1 MADRIKGI
9 TVVIGGD
16 TTGLDKALQGVNKEI
31 SKTQQSLKDVE
42 RLLKFDP
49 TNTTLLEQKQ
59 RLLGKAIEDNKTKVE
74 ALQQQVDNLHVDDDA
89 FAEWQKSLSKIN
101 EQITKNQKELDK
113 LNKQK
118 EEFEKS
124 GDVDSDEYRRVQSEI
139 EKTTQ
144 KMEDL
149 NKESAETFETLGR
162 PISTDQMDKL
172 QRELIESQEAGKKL
186 NDELRQCDTNLVKV
200 KNAASKISTGAGK
213 ISSAMKPV
221 TTAIAGL
228 GAAAVAT
235 VPGTEEL
242 RSDLSKL
249 DTAAEDNGVA
259 VDAARQAWEDF
270 VVATDE
276 VDSSV
281 EATANLLQAGFDE
294 TNLERAMEGITGAYL
309 RFPDTLKIE
318 SLADSLQETL
328 ATGEA
333 TGQFAE
339 LLDRLGIGA
348 ENFDAQLAKATTD
361 AEKQNLV
368 LQTLADAGLNDTYEA
383 WKKNNEELTANK
395 EANLEF
401 QQALAELAE
410 KIQPILTRSV
420 EKITELL
427 NWFLDLPSGVQTAI
441 AAILGI
447 VGAIGP
453 VAKGISGI
461 ADAVGAVT
469 KSAPKIAETFG
480 KVFSKIATSASGL
493 ASTLGPV
500 LSKAFSGIGTVVTNM
515 ASSMGGVI
523 TKIAGFLGPA
533 GIIAVAIIGLIGV
546 FGDQIQAKLE
556 EVDGYLEGVF
566 TKDWTEV
573 FGDTIGGI
581 LNGLMDTFEGIW
593 DSLKSVL
600 DGIIDLIR
608 GVFTLDFERA
618 WEGVKE
624 IISGLVTGIP
634 SLIAAPFEILGSV
647 LSPLWDKLK
656 EALSSGWE
664 AISGFF
670 TETIPE
676 TFSSAVEGIQNAIS
690 SIWDGIKEAF
700 SNGWDA
706 VSNFFTDTI
715 PEAFTSLTE
724 WIESIPDKLFYIA
737 GAIVGELYNLAQSIV
752 SFFTETIPQFIDD
765 VKEWLAGLPHAL
777 GEMVGEL
784 LGHLYNF
791 GTGLVD
797 FVTEDIPNF
806 VNGVV
811 EWISQLPE
819 RFSEWL
825 ATTLT
830 AIGAWGAS
838 VIQEGI
844 TTAQEFFTSIADWVS
859 QLPERVTEWLTNTLT
874 AVGLWGVQMIQ
885 QAITTAQNFINN
897 IITFIQQLPGKIY
910 TWLQNALQKV
920 QEWAANL
927 INTARTEIPKFIDT
941 VIGFFMELP
950 GKIFDIG
957 KNIVQGLW
965 DGIQSMAGW
974 IGDKISGWID
984 SFLQGFQD
992 HAEIHSPSKLFSRE
1006 VGEPIGEGVE
1016 VGILDKLAGMTG
1028 AIDRMLTGQVAAL
1041 GGILAVPAAAGASPV
1056 TNNSDYS
1063 RTFGGITVNVYGA
1076 AGTQAEAADYGKL
1089 IGQQAWRAMRARGV
1103 T

>member
-242 RSDLSKL
+242 RSDLSRL

-410 KIQPILTRSV
+410 KIQPILTKV
-420 EKITELL
+420 VTAVTDLL
-427 NWFLDLPSGVQTAI
+427 NAFLDLPGPVQGAI
-441 AAILGI
+441 VTLLGI
-447 VGAIGP
+447 VAAIGP
-453 VAKGISGI
+453 VAGAISNI
-461 ADAVGAVT
+461 AGLVPTITKAVPAIGGAFTKVAGVVGGAVG
-469 KSAPKIAETFG
+469 KIG
-480 KVFSKIATSASGL
+480 SVL
-493 ASTLGPV
+493 LGPV
-500 LSKAFSGIGTVVTNM
+500 
-515 ASSMGGVI
+515 GVI
-523 TKIAGFLGPA
+523 AGL
-533 GIIAVAIIGLIGV
+533 VALV
-546 FGDQIQAKLE
+546 ATFGDQFQEKLG
-556 EVDGYLEGVF
+556 EVDSYLEGVF
-566 TKDWTEV
+566 AKDWTEV
-573 FGDTIGGI
+573 FGPTLGGA
-581 LNGLMDTFEGIW
+581 LNGFLDTVEGIW

-624 IISGLVTGIP
+624 IASGVATGIFN
-634 SLIAAPFEILGSV
+634 IFKAPFELLGTLVST
-647 LSPLWDKLK
+647 LW
-656 EALSSGWE
+656 EAVSGALSDGWTAVTE
-664 AISGFF
+664 FF
-670 TETIPE
+670 TTKVPE
-676 TFSSAVEGIQNAIS
+676 
-690 SIWDGIKEAF
+690 
-700 SNGWDA
+700 
-706 VSNFFTDTI
+706 
-715 PEAFTSLTE
+715 
-724 WIESIPDKLFYIA
+724 
-737 GAIVGELYNLAQSIV
+737 
-752 SFFTETIPQFIDD
+752 FIDG
-765 VKEWLAGLPHAL
+765 VKEWFADLPHAL

-791 GTGLVD
+791 GTGLVE
-797 FVTEDIPNF
+797 FVTEDIPAF
-806 VNGVV
+806 VDGVV
-811 EWISQLPE
+811 EWFSQLP
-819 RFSEWL
+819 
-825 ATTLT
+825 
-830 AIGAWGAS
+830 G
-838 VIQEGI
+838 
-844 TTAQEFFTSIADWVS
+844 
-859 QLPERVTEWLTNTLT
+859 RVAEWLTNTLT
-874 AVGLWGVQMIQ
+874 KVGEWGVQMIQ

-897 IITFIQQLPGKIY
+897 IITFIQQLPSKVAE
-910 TWLQNALQKV
+910 WLTNTLQKV
-920 QEWAANL
+920 KDWAANL
-927 INTARTEIPKFIDT
+927 IDTAKTEIPKFIDT
-941 VIGFFMELP
+941 IIGFFEQLP
-950 GKIFDIG
+950 GRIMEIG
-957 KNIVQGLW
+957 KNMINGLW
-965 DGIQSMAGW
+965 EGIQKAWDSVSGAIGGFVDGIV
-974 IGDKISGWID
+974 D
-984 SFLQGFQD
+984 GFNR
-992 HAEIHSPSKLFSRE
+992 ATESHSPSRLFARE

-1028 AIDRMLTGQVAAL
+1028 AIDRMLTGQAAAL
-1041 GGILAVPAAAGASPV
+1041 GGILSVPAAAGASPV

>member
-16 TTGLDKALQGVNKEI
+16 TTGLDKALKDVNKEI
-31 SKTQQSLKDVE
+31 SDTQRQLKDVE
-42 RLLKFDP
+42 RLLKLDP
-49 TNTTLLEQKQ
+49 TNTELLAQKQ
-59 RLLGKAIEDNKTKVE
+59 RLLGDAVQETKTKLTALKEAEKQVQEQFRRGEVSQKQYDGFQREIVE
-74 ALQQQVDNLHVDDDA
+74 TENKLKDLEDA
-89 FAEWQKSLSKIN
+89 ARNSNVQLSKI
-101 EQITKNQKELDK
+101 
-113 LNKQK
+113 
-118 EEFEKS
+118 S
-124 GDVDSDEYRRVQSEI
+124 
-139 EKTTQ
+139 TT
-144 KMEDL
+144 
-149 NKESAETFETLGR
+149 
-162 PISTDQMDKL
+162 
-172 QRELIESQEAGKKL
+172 
-186 NDELRQCDTNLVKV
+186 
-200 KNAASKISTGAGK
+200 ASKISTGAGK

-249 DTAAEDNGVA
+249 DNAAEDNGVA

-410 KIQPILTRSV
+410 KIQPILTKV
-420 EKITELL
+420 VTAVTDLL
-427 NWFLDLPSGVQTAI
+427 NSFLDLPGPVQGAI
-441 AAILGI
+441 VTLLGI
-447 VGAIGP
+447 VAAIGP
-453 VAKGISGI
+453 VAGAISNI
-461 ADAVGAVT
+461 ANAVPAITKAVPAIGGAFTKVAGVVGGAVG
-469 KSAPKIAETFG
+469 KIG
-480 KVFSKIATSASGL
+480 SVL
-493 ASTLGPV
+493 LGPV
-500 LSKAFSGIGTVVTNM
+500 
-515 ASSMGGVI
+515 GVI
-523 TKIAGFLGPA
+523 AALVAG
-533 GIIAVAIIGLIGV
+533 VAV
-546 FGDQIQAKLE
+546 FGDQIQEKLG
-556 EVDGYLEGVF
+556 EVDSYLEGVF
-566 TKDWTEV
+566 AKDWTEV
-573 FGDTIGGI
+573 FGPTLGGA
-581 LNGLMDTFEGIW
+581 LNGFLDTVEGIW
-593 DSLKSVL
+593 GSLKSVL

-624 IISGLVTGIP
+624 IASGVATGIFN
-634 SLIAAPFEILGSV
+634 IFKAPFELLRTLVST
-647 LSPLWDKLK
+647 LWGGAVSG
-656 EALSSGWE
+656 ALSDGWTAVTE
-664 AISGFF
+664 FF
-670 TETIPE
+670 TTKIPE
-676 TFSSAVEGIQNAIS
+676 
-690 SIWDGIKEAF
+690 
-700 SNGWDA
+700 
-706 VSNFFTDTI
+706 
-715 PEAFTSLTE
+715 
-724 WIESIPDKLFYIA
+724 
-737 GAIVGELYNLAQSIV
+737 
-752 SFFTETIPQFIDD
+752 FIDG
-765 VKEWLAGLPHAL
+765 VKEWFADLPHAL
-777 GEMVGEL
+777 GEMVGQL

-791 GTGLVD
+791 GTGLVK
-797 FVTEDIPNF
+797 FATEDIPNF

-811 EWISQLPE
+811 EWFSQLP
-819 RFSEWL
+819 
-825 ATTLT
+825 
-830 AIGAWGAS
+830 G
-838 VIQEGI
+838 
-844 TTAQEFFTSIADWVS
+844 
-859 QLPERVTEWLTNTLT
+859 RVAEWLTNTLT
-874 AVGLWGVQMIQ
+874 AVGLWGVQMLQ
-885 QAITTAQNFINN
+885 QAIATAQNFINN
-897 IITFIQQLPGKIY
+897 IVTFIQQLPGKIY
-910 TWLQNALQKV
+910 IWLQNALQKV

-927 INTARTEIPKFIDT
+927 INTARTEIPKFVDM
-941 VIGFFMELP
+941 VVGFFMELP

-974 IGDKISGWID
+974 IGDKVSGFID
-984 SFLQGFQD
+984 GILDGFRD
-992 HAEIHSPSKLFSRE
+992 TTESHSPSRLFARE

-1028 AIDRMLTGQVAAL
+1028 AIDRMLTGQVASL
-1041 GGILAVPAAAGASPV
+1041 SGILSVPAAAGASPV

>member
-16 TTGLDKALQGVNKEI
+16 TTGLDKALKDVNKEI
-31 SKTQQSLKDVE
+31 SDTQRQLKDVE
-42 RLLKFDP
+42 RLLKLDP
-49 TNTTLLEQKQ
+49 TNTELLAQKQ
-59 RLLGKAIEDNKTKVE
+59 RILGDAVQETRTKLDALKDAEKQVQEQFRRGEVSQKQYDGLQREIVETENKLKDLEDAARNSNV
-74 ALQQQVDNLHVDDDA
+74 Q
-89 FAEWQKSLSKIN
+89 LSKI
-101 EQITKNQKELDK
+101 
-113 LNKQK
+113 
-118 EEFEKS
+118 S
-124 GDVDSDEYRRVQSEI
+124 
-139 EKTTQ
+139 TT
-144 KMEDL
+144 D
-149 NKESAETFETLGR
+149 
-162 PISTDQMDKL
+162 
-172 QRELIESQEAGKKL
+172 
-186 NDELRQCDTNLVKV
+186 
-200 KNAASKISTGAGK
+200 SKISTGAGK

-235 VPGTEEL
+235 VPATEEL

-410 KIQPILTRSV
+410 KIQPILTKV
-420 EKITELL
+420 ITAVTDLL
-427 NWFLDLPSGVQTAI
+427 NAFLDLPGPVQGAI
-441 AAILGI
+441 VTLLGI
-447 VGAIGP
+447 VAAIGP
-453 VAKGISGI
+453 VAGAISNI
-461 ADAVGAVT
+461 ANAVPAITKAVPAIGGAFTKVAGVVGGAVG
-469 KSAPKIAETFG
+469 KIG
-480 KVFSKIATSASGL
+480 SVL
-493 ASTLGPV
+493 LGPV
-500 LSKAFSGIGTVVTNM
+500 
-515 ASSMGGVI
+515 GVI
-523 TKIAGFLGPA
+523 AALVAG
-533 GIIAVAIIGLIGV
+533 VAV
-546 FGDQIQAKLE
+546 FGDQIQEKLG
-556 EVDGYLEGVF
+556 EVDSYLEGVF
-566 TKDWTEV
+566 AKDWTEV
-573 FGDTIGGI
+573 FGPTLGGALNGFLDTI
-581 LNGLMDTFEGIW
+581 EGIW

-624 IISGLVTGIP
+624 IASGVATGIFN
-634 SLIAAPFEILGSV
+634 IFKAPE
-647 LSPLWDKLK
+647 
-656 EALSSGWE
+656 
-664 AISGFF
+664 
-670 TETIPE
+670 
-676 TFSSAVEGIQNAIS
+676 
-690 SIWDGIKEAF
+690 
-700 SNGWDA
+700 
-706 VSNFFTDTI
+706 
-715 PEAFTSLTE
+715 
-724 WIESIPDKLFYIA
+724 
-737 GAIVGELYNLAQSIV
+737 
-752 SFFTETIPQFIDD
+752 FIDG
-765 VKEWLAGLPHAL
+765 VKEWFADLPHAL
-777 GEMVGEL
+777 GEMVGQLLGHLYNFGTGVKEWFADLPHALGEMVGQL

-791 GTGLVD
+791 GTGLVE
-797 FVTEDIPNF
+797 FVTEDIPAF
-806 VNGVV
+806 VDGVV
-811 EWISQLPE
+811 EWISQLP
-819 RFSEWL
+819 
-825 ATTLT
+825 
-830 AIGAWGAS
+830 
-838 VIQEGI
+838 
-844 TTAQEFFTSIADWVS
+844 D
-859 QLPERVTEWLTNTLT
+859 RVAEWLTNTLT
-874 AVGLWGVQMIQ
+874 AVGLWGAQMIQ

-897 IITFIQQLPGKIY
+897 IVTFIQQLPGKIY

-920 QEWAANL
+920 QEWATNL

-941 VIGFFMELP
+941 VVGFFMELP

-974 IGDKISGWID
+974 IGDKVSGFID
-984 SFLQGFQD
+984 GILDGFRD
-992 HAEIHSPSKLFSRE
+992 TAEIHSPSKLFSRE

-1041 GGILAVPAAAGASPV
+1041 GGILSVPAAAGASPV